1 MRKPVD
7 SGQVA
12 SLLQVKQWET
22 DSRHFT
28 WNWKK
33 LETEWICSL
42 KCHFHIFAYFLR
54 IKYLDWHPLRL
65 ELCSVVTIFRS
76 ESIPMR
82 TEQRKIG
89 LGFKMAWSRVKY
101 CFLSSTPPPFLPP
114 LQVSRP
120 ALPRTSVGMYPPLN
134 RSRWATAGSL
144 TAQYGSSINQRH
156 FQCPIT
162 ETLLLGLSEADSSP
176 IHLLWEKK
184 KKAIVARQSPL
195 PVQTKGC

>member
-1 MRKPVD
+1 MRQIT
-7 SGQVA
+7 G
-12 SLLQVKQWET
+12 LQSCFDVSRDVSSSVVKQLT
-22 DSRHFT
+22 R
-28 WNWKK
+28 
-33 LETEWICSL
+33 
-42 KCHFHIFAYFLR
+42 
-54 IKYLDWHPLRL
+54 
-65 ELCSVVTIFRS
+65 FRS
-76 ESIPMR
+76 KSICMMK
-82 TEQRKIG
+82 EDGKIG
-89 LGFKMAWSRVKY
+89 FRLKMAASQADYR
-101 CFLSSTPPPFLPP
+101 FLSSSPPLPFLPP
-114 LQVSRP
+114 LLVSRP

-176 IHLLWEKK
+176 IHLLGEK

>member
-1 MRKPVD
+1 ME
-7 SGQVA
+7 A
-12 SLLQVKQWET
+12 SKDVSISVVKQLT
-22 DSRHFT
+22 R
-28 WNWKK
+28 
-33 LETEWICSL
+33 
-42 KCHFHIFAYFLR
+42 
-54 IKYLDWHPLRL
+54 
-65 ELCSVVTIFRS
+65 FRS
-76 ESIPMR
+76 KSIYVMKADG
-82 TEQRKIG
+82 KIG
-89 LGFKMAWSRVKY
+89 FRLKMAECQAEYR
-101 CFLSSTPPPFLPP
+101 FLSSPPSPFLPS
-114 LQVSRP
+114 LLVSRP

-176 IHLLWEKK
+176 IHLLGGK

>member
-1 MRKPVD
+1 MVD
-7 SGQVA
+7 V
-12 SLLQVKQWET
+12 LQAFLIAGPDVSSSVVKQLT
-22 DSRHFT
+22 R
-28 WNWKK
+28 
-33 LETEWICSL
+33 
-42 KCHFHIFAYFLR
+42 
-54 IKYLDWHPLRL
+54 
-65 ELCSVVTIFRS
+65 FRS
-76 ESIPMR
+76 KSICAKEEHWENR
-82 TEQRKIG
+82 LQGKTG
-89 LGFKMAWSRVKY
+89 LKPSRLVFCY
-101 CFLSSTPPPFLPP
+101 PLLLLFFFL

-134 RSRWATAGSL
+134 RSRWAAAGSL

-176 IHLLWEKK
+176 IHLLQEK